1 VSALASA
8 VPPRAAFVEVPTA
21 AFAFARALNGQAG
34 LDAASLQTVIAALR
48 QDIEDASR
56 DLAAAIGR
64 RLGEPRQGRDR
75 RRERRR
81 RRLGSEGRAMGE
93 SLTTT
98 TDKER

>member
-1 VSALASA
+1 MSTLASA

-21 AFAFARALNGQAG
+21 AFAFARAVNGQAG

-64 RLGEPRQGRDR
+64 RLGEEPRRGRDR

-81 RRLGSEGRAMGE
+81 RLE
-93 SLTTT
+93 SV
-98 TDKER
+98 ERGDG